1 MSLIKRFLCKVLGH
15 KSDELIHIDRVNS
28 EMFQICKR
36 CGEQIE
42 RETTLDKLI

>member
-1 MSLIKRFLCKVLGH
+1 MYFIRKFLCKVFGH
-15 KSDELIHIDRVNS
+15 KSDGLIHVDRENS

>member
-1 MSLIKRFLCKVLGH
+1 MNLIKNFLCKVFGH
-15 KSDELIHIDRVNS
+15 KSDGLIHIDRERS

-42 RETTLDKLI
+42 RETTADKLI